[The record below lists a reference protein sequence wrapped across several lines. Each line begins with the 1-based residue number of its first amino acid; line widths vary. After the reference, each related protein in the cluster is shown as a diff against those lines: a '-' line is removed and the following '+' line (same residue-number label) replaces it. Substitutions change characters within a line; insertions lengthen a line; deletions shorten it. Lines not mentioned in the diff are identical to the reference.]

1 MPQPQLIPPEI
12 PGEAFV
18 GFARRLATNA
28 ARFPGAPAVI
38 DENRRLDWGSFA
50 ELVARIAGGL
60 TMHGI
65 GRGDMWFEGK
75 SLSNSFLC
83 PSGPIDFDNKNAKIL
98 IKNATHDDGNFCN
111 LVFSL

>member
-12 PGEAFV
+12 PGEAFI

-65 GRGDMWFEGK
+65 GRGDMVAT
-75 SLSNSFLC
+75 LASNSVEHIAVYC
-83 PSGPIDFDNKNAKIL
+83 AIIHAGACVVPPSRPRGASK
-98 IKNATHDDGNFCN
+98 H
-111 LVFSL
+111 V